1 LCQTNIQIRMRTLV
15 SSLAGMIVIISLLS
29 CNSDKLNFDQYP
41 SLTISNDEVE
51 MKLYLP
57 DPENGLYRGTRFDWS
72 GVIGSVRYKG
82 HEYFGYWKKTHDP
95 FFHEDLSGPVE
106 GYIDPGLGYDEA
118 EPGGEY
124 VRIGVGVIEK
134 PDEEQYSFRNFYK
147 LLDSGIWTIDHGS
160 DWITFSQELQ
170 SDIGYSYVYQKTIRL
185 KEDGFIMEHRLENT
199 GTRVIE
205 TDQFNHNFF
214 MIDGE
219 PSGTAFRL
227 RFPYPVSTESDTQGF
242 VELQGNELRFIRDVK
257 GEENFF
263 LLLEGYGSEA
273 SDHQVTVINEKSGA
287 GVRFSVNKPLYRMA
301 FWACHTTL
309 SPENSIWI
317 SVEPGESETWDSDY
331 TLFTETGE

>member
-1 LCQTNIQIRMRTLV
+1 MRTLV

-57 DPENGLYRGTRFDWS
+57 DPENGFYRGTRFDWS

-82 HEYFGYWKKTHDP
+82 HDYFGYWKKTHDP

-147 LLDSGIWTIDHGS
+147 LLDSGIWAIDHG
-160 DWITFSQELQ
+160 D
-170 SDIGYSYVYQKTIRL
+170 
-185 KEDGFIMEHRLENT
+185 
-199 GTRVIE
+199 
-205 TDQFNHNFF
+205 
-214 MIDGE
+214 
-219 PSGTAFRL
+219 
-227 RFPYPVSTESDTQGF
+227 
-242 VELQGNELRFIRDVK
+242 
-257 GEENFF
+257 
-263 LLLEGYGSEA
+263 
-273 SDHQVTVINEKSGA
+273 
-287 GVRFSVNKPLYRMA
+287 
-301 FWACHTTL
+301 
-309 SPENSIWI
+309 
-317 SVEPGESETWDSDY
+317 
-331 TLFTETGE
+331 